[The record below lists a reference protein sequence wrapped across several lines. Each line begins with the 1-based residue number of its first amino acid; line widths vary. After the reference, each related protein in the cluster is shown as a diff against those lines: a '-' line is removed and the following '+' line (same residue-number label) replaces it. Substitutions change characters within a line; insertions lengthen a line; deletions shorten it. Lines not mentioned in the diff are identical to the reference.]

1 MAATATLNEV
11 YVIDVL
17 QDAKAMET
25 IVIPVADV
33 VDSYVYFNSPE
44 AYIIKAI
51 DITTISTDGG
61 PAMVRIHKGLDTG
74 AAALNRVCA
83 NVPTDV
89 NAVHPALVAPAD
101 GLSTNN
107 LYINQNL
114 TIVVYG
120 AASRNRIRIYV
131 GRSEEKPVI

>member
-1 MAATATLNEV
+1 MSATATLNEV

-17 QDAKAMET
+17 QAAKAMET

-33 VDSYVYFNSPE
+33 VDSYVFFNSPD

-51 DITTISTDGG
+51 DITTISTDG
-61 PAMVRIHKGLDTG
+61 VG
-74 AAALNRVCA
+74 AAVCICKGPFLSPIAGNRVCS
-83 NVPTDV
+83 NVPV
-89 NAVHPALVAPAD
+89 EVLAVHPAMLAPAD

-107 LYINQNL
+107 LYINTNL
-114 TIVVYG
+114 NIVVYG